1 MESIALRHLLKKLNQ
16 LNVVGL
22 TGVDEELLKNM
33 TEQTLN
39 DNNYG
44 YIKVKFFPIKRL
56 SNICSYLRG
65 SN

>member
-44 YIKVKFFPIKRL
+44 YIKV
-56 SNICSYLRG
+56 
-65 SN
+65 